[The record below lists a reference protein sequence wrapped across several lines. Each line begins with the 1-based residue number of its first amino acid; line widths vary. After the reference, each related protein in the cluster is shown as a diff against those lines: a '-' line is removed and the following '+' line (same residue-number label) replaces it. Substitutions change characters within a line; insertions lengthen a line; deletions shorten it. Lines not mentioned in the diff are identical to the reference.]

1 MFWFDLHVHTL
12 CIVVLLFFSMLYDLI
27 ALLISSRLCFCLIR
41 MLTLPPL
48 QIDLDIAYGCLVSV
62 L

>member
-1 MFWFDLHVHTL
+1 MPIHYA
-12 CIVVLLFFSMLYDLI
+12 LLFSCFFYMLYDLI
-27 ALLISSRLCFCLIR
+27 ALLISLRLCSLLIR

-48 QIDLDIAYGCLVSV
+48 QIDLDVAYGCLVPV